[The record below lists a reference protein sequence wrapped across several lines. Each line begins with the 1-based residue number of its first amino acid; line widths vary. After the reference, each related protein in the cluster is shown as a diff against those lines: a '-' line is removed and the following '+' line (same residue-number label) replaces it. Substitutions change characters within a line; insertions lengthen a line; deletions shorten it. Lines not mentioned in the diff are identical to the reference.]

1 MQKKFIKKIPVNAKL
16 VGLGNC
22 FRRELPSDFWHFS
35 AYFAQQN
42 SEVLTENFDLEALC
56 VMGLGRTFVQ
66 NEQLFTPGGYR
77 KSFQLPPVEQWQ
89 DARLGSFSRLA
100 KKLSANREI
109 ANQRCFLIQSGDLKV
124 WLPKVELARRL
135 FFHAGFLVRAAYLP
149 NSLDLMFNVS
159 PKPYG
164 AYAIDTLDANGA
176 PVDFIRQPVYRAYLS
191 WLLLNPDI
199 RQSFNSIWQCLNQEQ
214 HIANGNCRWVFN
226 FIPPSGLS
234 GLMVDAAGIFNED
247 KNELLVWEVN
257 SVHGLPNAVSG
268 EVTFSHPKLKEQ
280 VRTQGGG
287 VGQSGGTGSRD
298 LLIDTELEPSIN
310 TNRILLDLLSGGLN
324 IKDPIP
330 TKVKY
335 AGELHSGVGRQSSD
349 ADEAETAPLKLGTK
363 DDVIGGTG
371 KGAEFDGL
379 PEQDDD
385 TERFKDKFSM
395 FIEIIHQIANEPG
408 IELLS
413 LVVKP
418 LPEVR
423 RCHLHLMA
431 DGSERCYLLVKFIIQ
446 GKIRYL
452 LEVDTSDS
460 KRQLSTRL
468 FGLRQDVVEAEFF
481 QTLLVSLLKS
491 SLRWPD
497 SLFKNHAE
505 NGKRVKHPASENMN
519 LVKWLERVRTAIGYS
534 LSSIVASD

>member
-1 MQKKFIKKIPVNAKL
+1 MQKKFIKKIPINAKL

-22 FRRELPSDFWHFS
+22 FRREQPSDFWHFS

-42 SEVLTENFDLEALC
+42 GELLTENFDLEALC

-66 NEQLFTPGGYR
+66 HEQLFTPGGYR

-89 DARLGSFSRLA
+89 EARLGSFSRLA
-100 KKLSANREI
+100 KKLSGNREI
-109 ANQRCFLIQSGDLKV
+109 ANQRCFLFQSGDLKV

-234 GLMVDAAGIFNED
+234 GLTIETAGIFNED

-280 VRTQGGG
+280 LRSQGGG
-287 VGQSGGTGSRD
+287 AGQSGGTGSRD
-298 LLIDTELEPSIN
+298 LLIDTELEPSLD
-310 TNRILLDLLSGGLN
+310 TSRILLDLLSGGLN

-335 AGELHSGVGRQSSD
+335 AGELHSGVGRQSSE
-349 ADEAETAPLKLGTK
+349 ADEAETSPQTVGTK

-385 TERFKDKFSM
+385 TERFKDKFKV
-395 FIEIIHQIANEPG
+395 FIEIIHQLAEEPG
-408 IELLS
+408 IELVS
-413 LVVKP
+413 LVVKT

-431 DGSERCYLLVKFIIQ
+431 DGSERCYLLAKFKVRGQ
-446 GKIRYL
+446 VRYV

-468 FGLRQDVVEAEFF
+468 FSLNPNILEMEFVSKLM
-481 QTLLVSLLKS
+481 TSLLKK
-491 SLRWPD
+491 SLRWPESFFIMYCEAYLRITHQSVRGFD
-497 SLFKNHAE
+497 HL
-505 NGKRVKHPASENMN
+505 R
-519 LVKWLERVRTAIGYS
+519 WLERIIMG
-534 LSSIVASD
+534 LHKKF

>member
-22 FRRELPSDFWHFS
+22 FRREQPSDFWHFS

-42 SEVLTENFDLEALC
+42 AELLTENFDLEALC

-66 NEQLFTPGGYR
+66 NEQLFIPGGYR

-89 DARLGSFSRLA
+89 EARLGSFSRLA
-100 KKLSANREI
+100 KKLSVNREI

-164 AYAIDTLDANGA
+164 AYVIDTLDANGA

-234 GLMVDAAGIFNED
+234 GLTIDTAGIFNED

-280 VRTQGGG
+280 LRSQGGG
-287 VGQSGGTGSRD
+287 AGQSGGTGSRD
-298 LLIDTELEPSIN
+298 LLIDTELEPSLD
-310 TNRILLDLLSGGLN
+310 TSRILLDLLSGGLN

-335 AGELHSGVGRQSSD
+335 AGELHSGVGRQSSE
-349 ADEAETAPLKLGTK
+349 ADEAETAPQTVGTK
-363 DDVIGGTG
+363 DDVIGGGG

-385 TERFKDKFSM
+385 TERFKDKFKV
-395 FIEIIHQIANEPG
+395 FIEIIHQLAEEPG

-431 DGSERCYLLVKFIIQ
+431 DGSERCYLLAKFMVLGRVK
-446 GKIRYL
+446 YV
-452 LEVDTSDS
+452 LEVDTSDN
-460 KRQLSTRL
+460 KRRLSTRTFAL
-468 FGLRQDVVEAEFF
+468 IKGTSEDEFI

-491 SLRWPD
+491 SLRW
-497 SLFKNHAE
+497 SETLFRYHSEKFGRVMHPTAE
-505 NGKRVKHPASENMN
+505 GINYY
-519 LVKWLERVRTAIGYS
+519 KWRVRIITAITNG
-534 LSSIVASD
+534 

>member
-22 FRRELPSDFWHFS
+22 FRREQPSDFWHFS

-42 SEVLTENFDLEALC
+42 AELLTENFDLEALC

-66 NEQLFTPGGYR
+66 NEQLFIPGGYR

-257 SVHGLPNAVSG
+257 TVHGLPNAVSG
-268 EVTFSHPKLKEQ
+268 EVTFTHPKLKEQ
-280 VRTQGGG
+280 VRTQGSG

-298 LLIDTELEPSIN
+298 LLIDTELEPSLN

-335 AGELHSGVGRQSSD
+335 AGELYSGVGRKSSD
-349 ADEAETAPLKLGTK
+349 ADEAETAPLAVGTK

-385 TERFKDKFSM
+385 TERFKDKFKV
-395 FIEIIHQIANEPG
+395 FIEIIHQLAEEPG
-408 IELLS
+408 MALLS

-431 DGSERCYLLVKFIIQ
+431 DGTPRCYLLAKFRVSGQ
-446 GKIRYL
+446 IRYV
-452 LEVDTSDS
+452 LEVDTSDN
-460 KRQLSTRL
+460 KRRLSTRL
-468 FGLRQDVVEAEFF
+468 FSLKQGVLEHEFF
-481 QTLLVSLLKS
+481 QILFVLLLRC
-491 SLRWPD
+491 SLRWPEL
-497 SLFKNHAE
+497 LFE
-505 NGKRVKHPASENMN
+505 NQSEKCERVMHPATQGVSNM
-519 LVKWLERVRTAIGYS
+519 KWLERVRLFI
-534 LSSIVASD
+534 

>member
-1 MQKKFIKKIPVNAKL
+1 MQKKFIKKIPINAKL

-22 FRRELPSDFWHFS
+22 FRREQPSDFWHFS

-42 SEVLTENFDLEALC
+42 AELLTENFDLEALC

-66 NEQLFTPGGYR
+66 NEQLYTPGGYR

-89 DARLGSFSRLA
+89 EARLGSFSRLA
-100 KKLSANREI
+100 KKLSVNREI
-109 ANQRCFLIQSGDLKV
+109 TNQRCFLFQSDDLKV

-135 FFHAGFLVRAAYLP
+135 FFHAGFLVRAAYQP

-164 AYAIDTLDANGA
+164 AYEIDTLDANGA

-191 WLLLNPDI
+191 WLLLNPDV

-234 GLMVDAAGIFNED
+234 GLTVDAAGIFNED

-257 SVHGLPNAVSG
+257 TVHGLPNTVFGA
-268 EVTFSHPKLKEQ
+268 VTFSHPKLKEQ
-280 VRTQGGG
+280 VRSQGSG
-287 VGQSGGTGSRD
+287 VGQSGGSGSRD
-298 LLIDTELEPSIN
+298 LLIDTELEPSLN

-335 AGELHSGVGRQSSD
+335 AGELHSGVGRRGSE
-349 ADEAETAPLKLGTK
+349 ADEAETSPQTVGTK
-363 DDVIGGTG
+363 DDVIGGCG

-385 TERFKDKFSM
+385 TERFKDKFSV

-431 DGSERCYLLVKFIIQ
+431 DGSERCYLLAKFLVRGQ
-446 GKIRYL
+446 IRYV
-452 LEVDTSDS
+452 LEVDTSDN

-468 FGLRQDVVEAEFF
+468 FSLKEGVLEYYFF
-481 QTLLVSLLKS
+481 QNLLFSLLKS
-491 SLRWPD
+491 SLRWTE
-497 SLFKNHAE
+497 SLFITQAKKAE
-505 NGKRVKHPASENMN
+505 RVMHPASEGMN
-519 LVKWLERVRTAIGYS
+519 RVKWLERVKSAIRTG
-534 LSSIVASD
+534 